1 MDMNPLEAEVF
12 SKEVQSVVDDIDKL
26 LHGKNG
32 SVCMAALSTLLVN
45 GVHQMGIDR
54 KSYLEQCALVFD
66 TIGSALKMVRDEHA
80 RGVCNPTECSLCKD
94 PV

>member
-32 SVCMAALSTLLVN
+32 SVCMAALSTLLVY
-45 GVHQMGIDR
+45 GVYQMGMDR
-54 KSYLEQCALVFD
+54 DSYLEQCGRVFD
-66 TIGSALKMVRDEHA
+66 TVDAAFKNEHA
-80 RGVCNPTECSLCKD
+80 RGVCNPTNCLLCKE